1 MAQLEQNAL
10 EVKQLIETVPG
21 VVDVFSGIVVSGPA
35 ISVIVDPVKAGQAGF
50 TVEEVSNEMEAIIRG
65 QAGTSIQQ
73 GEKLMSIRVRY
84 PSDYRTQLQTIEQ
97 VQLINSQGV
106 AVPMRNLATVEVTPG
121 QTEIHRER
129 LRPLVAVTA
138 RIAGRDLGHT
148 IDDIKTK
155 LAAGFVVPPGV
166 SLEFGGVYQ
175 TQQESFRGL
184 LIVAIAAFM
193 LVFFVLLIEFG
204 EFAVP
209 ISIFVVNLLSL
220 VGVFGALWLTG
231 VTFNISSFVGVIM
244 IIGIV
249 AENAIFVMHAATEF
263 RAAGAT
269 LEESLIQAARI
280 RARPILMTTL
290 AAILALLPLALG
302 VGAGSQ
308 MQQPL
313 AIAVIGGFSVSSLL
327 LFFALPLFY
336 RLLTRHV

>member
-1 MAQLEQNAL
+1 M
-10 EVKQLIETVPG
+10 
-21 VVDVFSGIVVSGPA
+21 
-35 ISVIVDPVKAGQAGF
+35 
-50 TVEEVSNEMEAIIRG
+50 
-65 QAGTSIQQ
+65 
-73 GEKLMSIRVRY
+73 
-84 PSDYRTQLQTIEQ
+84 
-97 VQLINSQGV
+97 
-106 AVPMRNLATVEVTPG
+106 
-121 QTEIHRER
+121 
-129 LRPLVAVTA
+129 
-138 RIAGRDLGHT
+138 
-148 IDDIKTK
+148 
-155 LAAGFVVPPGV
+155 
-166 SLEFGGVYQ
+166 
-175 TQQESFRGL
+175 
-184 LIVAIAAFM
+184 IVAIAAFM